1 MARGD
6 LKTFDYYPYNAGL
19 KLYNNSTDSFK
30 YAIVTDTY
38 ASVLKTAVDPVLADF
53 TDVGT
58 GGNYTA
64 GGNAL
69 AGVAWTIGVV
79 AAGVTGLDFTD
90 VSLSK
95 AAGNPTTGKTLLILN
110 STATSR
116 CYHAIDLTTDG
127 TTAVDLVNNDLTVTF
142 NANGTVNATVTA

>member
-30 YAIVTDTY
+30 YAIVTDAY
-38 ASVLKTAVDPVLADF
+38 AAVLKTTVDPVLTSF
-53 TDVGT
+53 TEVGA
-58 GGNYTA
+58 GGNYSA

-79 AAGVTGLDFTD
+79 SAGVTALDFTD
-90 VSLSK
+90 VSMLK
-95 AAGNPTTGKTLLILN
+95 AAGNPTTGKTVLIIN
-110 STATSR
+110 STATNR
-116 CYHAIDLTTDG
+116 GYHAIDLTSDG
-127 TTAVDLVNNDLTVTF
+127 TTAVDLVNNDLTITF

>member
-38 ASVLKTAVDPVLADF
+38 ASVLKTTVDPVLTSF
-53 TDVGT
+53 TEVGA
-58 GGNYTA
+58 GGNYSA

-79 AAGVTGLDFTD
+79 SAGVTALDFTD
-90 VSLSK
+90 VSMLK
-95 AAGNPTTGKTLLILN
+95 AAGNPTYC
-110 STATSR
+110 S
-116 CYHAIDLTTDG
+116 
-127 TTAVDLVNNDLTVTF
+127 
-142 NANGTVNATVTA
+142 

>member
-19 KLYNNSTDSFK
+19 KLYNNETDSFK
-30 YAIVTDTY
+30 YAIVTDAY
-38 ASVLKTAVDPVLADF
+38 AAVLKTAVDPVLTSF
-53 TDVGT
+53 TEVGA
-58 GGNYTA
+58 GGNYSA

-79 AAGVTGLDFTD
+79 AAGVTALNFTG
-90 VSLSK
+90 VSMPK
-95 AAGNPTTGKTLLILN
+95 AAGNPTTGKTVLIIN
-110 STATSR
+110 STATNR
-116 CYHAIDLTTDG
+116 GYHAIDLTSDG
-127 TTAVDLVNNDLTVTF
+127 TTAVDLVNNDLTITF